1 MTIQKLSRK
10 AIKQGL
16 DQVPFVDIVGIH
28 ADRQLTSKQKTF
40 AREVARGSTGAAAYR
55 KAYSNAGKVKT
66 QGDNASRLKQHSG
79 IQAEIEAYTLALEA
93 QTYATPAALRALVIH
108 SLVKVLTDEETPA
121 SVKVAAAKV
130 AGSITEVGLY
140 MERKEVRT
148 ITSSEDARAKV
159 MGELKRLML
168 SDATDATV
176 LDSQADSLLAELET
190 HRSPTPQTVDETD
203 PSYKH
208 TIPLER
214 TQKVSTLDPTLS
226 PGEDPPGDDFF
237 DIA

>member
-10 AIKQGL
+10 AIKEGL

-40 AREVARGSTGAAAYR
+40 AREVAKGSTGAAAYR
-55 KAYSNAGKVKT
+55 KAYSNKGKAKT

-93 QTYATPAALRALVIH
+93 QTYATPAALRALVVH
-108 SLVKVLTDEETPA
+108 SLVKVLTDDDTPA

-130 AGSITEVGLY
+130 AGSITGVDLY
-140 MERKEVRT
+140 TERKEIRT

-159 MGELKRLML
+159 MSELKRLML

-176 LDSQADSLLAELET
+176 LDSQADSLLQELET
-190 HRSPTPQTVDETD
+190 HRGATPQIVDEAD
-203 PSYKH
+203 PALQH
-208 TIPLER
+208 TIPPKR
-214 TQKVSTLDPTLS
+214 TQFSASQDPTLA
-226 PGEDPPGDDFF
+226 PTEDPPVDDIS
-237 DIA
+237 DVA